1 MFHHLRTFIVLFSF
15 QLGKA
20 RESAADANLIFFTVF
35 SSKFCFKQVLKNR
48 ASRVE
53 R

>member
-20 RESAADANLIFFTVF
+20 RESAADANLIFLQSLVVNSVL
-35 SSKFCFKQVLKNR
+35 SSY
-48 ASRVE
+48 
-53 R
+53 